1 MVVSSPAAQKFNSN
15 KRIFRRTYSEFLK
28 TIISEDNLERPTNI
42 LPHSAKPL
50 PIFAQPLR
58 FASVSTM
65 INSICLIFLASA
77 TAFNGS
83 AAPTFNGSA
92 TAAFAIT
99 SLQSESKNETTEP
112 DVPSAA
118 ATPSHKNA
126 THKNATHENATE
138 PAAVLGRTNRLSRES
153 SPYLLLHA
161 HNPVD
166 WYPWGAEAFEKAKE
180 ENKLIFLSV
189 GYSSCYWC
197 HVMERLVFSNQKIAS
212 FMNKH
217 FINVK
222 VDREERPDVDEI
234 YMTSLIV
241 YQQAS
246 GTGGGGGWPLSLFLT
261 PEGNPIAGATYLPPE
276 DTADGRIGFLS
287 AANQVNNL
295 WINEEGKLRGSA
307 DLLASEVRR
316 LTGPQLVV
324 EQIEPS
330 GDLVRAAIDEIIQHY
345 DPEFGG
351 VDFKPSKPNSPRFPQ
366 VPRLQLLLASYNAQA
381 DPELLKV
388 ITHSLTAMARG
399 GIRDHLGGGFHRY
412 STDRQWHVPHFEKM
426 LYDQAQL
433 LQLYVQAALI
443 TKEPLFA
450 EVAAEIADF
459 VKRELTLPDGG
470 FCSALDAETN
480 TIEGEYYVWSP
491 EQMIQILGQT
501 DADLFMATYGMKNK
515 NPFEHGYVLHLPAS
529 RSTAGNSAERPS
541 PEFSDRIASCKTKLL
556 AARNLRERPLL
567 DDKVL
572 TEWNAMMIE
581 ALAVSSQLPGR
592 ESDLVAAKTAADF
605 LLQNLRKEDGTLYR
619 SWRQG
624 RAVYEAYL
632 DDYAFLVSALI
643 QLHKVT
649 DEAKWLN
656 SAEQLVKTQID
667 LFYDQDLKT
676 FFYTSRHHEKLIART
691 SSAYDSTFASG
702 GSVTIRNLQQLQG
715 LQAAVLTFT
724 SGYTELA
731 DAALSKM
738 LPVLKQSPAA
748 CAGVA
753 LALHH
758 SLLENP
764 SAVRL
769 ARPAGIFARD
779 ILLTSANPANQSF
792 SKTDQRTTDAQ
803 KTDSNAA
810 GSSTLFKPVFPEPNP
825 SSDEEKKERPIQAKI
840 YPMFDKL
847 ERGGKCP
854 IAVQLIIDKPWH
866 INANPSNPDFLVP
879 TELKVSSK
887 QKIKMTLVKYPEHEL
902 LKVDGEPNP
911 YHVYGGTV
919 TIYGLLEIDPAEAAD
934 FGELEIRI
942 NYQACNDGTCLKP
955 DKIVLKG
962 KLPLINPGEPIR
974 EINKDKF
981 PKPRKPANA
990 N

>member
-1 MVVSSPAAQKFNSN
+1 MINYLCLMLLAFANVFNG
-15 KRIFRRTYSEFLK
+15 
-28 TIISEDNLERPTNI
+28 PT
-42 LPHSAKPL
+42 AT
-50 PIFAQPLR
+50 IFAM
-58 FASVSTM
+58 ASV
-65 INSICLIFLASA
+65 
-77 TAFNGS
+77 
-83 AAPTFNGSA
+83 
-92 TAAFAIT
+92 
-99 SLQSESKNETTEP
+99 QSESKTDKTEP
-112 DVPSAA
+112 GASS
-118 ATPSHKNA
+118 TPVTA
-126 THKNATHENATE
+126 THQNQTAPSE
-138 PAAVLGRTNRLSRES
+138 VSGSTNRLSREA

-197 HVMERLVFSNQKIAS
+197 HVMERLVFSSEKIAT

-246 GTGGGGGWPLSLFLT
+246 GSGGGGGWPLSLFLT

-295 WINEEGKLRGSA
+295 WTNEEDRLRGSA
-307 DLLASEVRR
+307 DLLATEVRR

-324 EQIEPS
+324 EEIEPS
-330 GDLVRAAIDEIIQHY
+330 ADLVRAAIDDIIQHY
-345 DPEFGG
+345 DPKFGG
-351 VDFKPSKPNSPRFPQ
+351 VDFKPSRPDSPRFPQ
-366 VPRLQLLLASYNAQA
+366 VPRLQLLLASYSAQP
-381 DPELLKV
+381 DPEVLKV
-388 ITHSLTAMARG
+388 LTHSLTAMAQG

-433 LQLYVQAALI
+433 LQLYVRAAII
-443 TKEPLFA
+443 TKDPLFV
-450 EVAAEIADF
+450 EVAGDIADF
-459 VKRELTLPDGG
+459 VQRELTLPNGG

-480 TIEGEYYVWSP
+480 AIEGEYYVWSP
-491 EQMIQILGQT
+491 EQMIQILGQA
-501 DADLFMATYGMKNK
+501 DAELFMSAYGMNNK
-515 NPFEHGYVLHLPAS
+515 NPFEHGYVLHLPVLNATEGH
-529 RSTAGNSAERPS
+529 ST
-541 PEFSDRIASCKTKLL
+541 EFVQRIATCKNKLL

-581 ALAVSSQLPGR
+581 ALAASSQLPGR
-592 ESDLVAAKTAADF
+592 EADLAAAQKAADF
-605 LLQNLRKEDGTLYR
+605 LLQNLQKEDGTLYR

-632 DDYAFLVSALI
+632 DDYAFLISALL
-643 QLHKVT
+643 QLHEVT
-649 DEAKWLN
+649 DEARWLN
-656 SAEQLVKTQID
+656 NARQLATTQID
-667 LFYDQDLKT
+667 LFYDQSLKT

-702 GSVTIRNLQQLQG
+702 GSVTIRNLQQLQR
-715 LQAAVLTFT
+715 LQTDVPTPTPHYA
-724 SGYTELA
+724 ELA
-731 DAALSKM
+731 EAALSRM
-738 LPVLKQSPAA
+738 LPVLKQSPSA

-758 SLLENP
+758 SLLEKSSTSRLQR
-764 SAVRL
+764 SAKTSVSQT
-769 ARPAGIFARD
+769 
-779 ILLTSANPANQSF
+779 LLTSASLPNQLFTLSDEQTPV
-792 SKTDQRTTDAQ
+792 STPKDYD
-803 KTDSNAA
+803 
-810 GSSTLFKPVFPEPNP
+810 TLFKPVFPEPN
-825 SSDEEKKERPIQAKI
+825 STLDEQKEERPVQARI

-854 IAVQLIIDKPWH
+854 IAVQLIIKKPWH

-879 TELKVSSK
+879 TELKVASK
-887 QKIKMTLVKYPEHEL
+887 QKIKMTRIKYPEHEL
-902 LKVDGEPNP
+902 LRVDGEPEP

-919 TIYGLLEIDPAEAAD
+919 TLYGLLEIDAAENAD
-934 FGELEIRI
+934 FGELDIRI

-981 PKPRKPANA
+981 PRPQKPSNPK
-990 N
+990 